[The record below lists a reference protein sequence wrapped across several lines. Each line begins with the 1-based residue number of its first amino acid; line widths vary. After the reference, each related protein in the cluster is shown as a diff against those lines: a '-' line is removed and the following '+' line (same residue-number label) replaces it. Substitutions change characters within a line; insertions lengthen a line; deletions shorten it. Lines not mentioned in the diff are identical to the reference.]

1 MRQSAG
7 TLVALVLVVIAV
19 FGVAVIG
26 GWRML
31 RSRRGF
37 GTRADLATF
46 RTLHTASLAAP
57 DLRAGLTRSGA
68 EKSARHLRSLLGTPA
83 LAITDGHR
91 LLVWEG
97 SGDEH
102 APLAVEHASG
112 VLETARTQVIGSDR
126 VACGRPDCT
135 LKVCVV
141 TPLTVEDRVVG
152 TLAVYA
158 VEASA
163 GLVRA
168 CNEVARW
175 VSGQLELAEL
185 DASRTRLIEAEVR
198 ALRAQISP
206 HFIYNSLTTIAS
218 FVRTDPD
225 RARELLLEFADF
237 TRYSLR
243 RHGEF
248 TTLAED
254 LRSIDRYLT
263 LERARF
269 GDRLEVTLQVAPEV
283 LPVVVPFLCLQPL
296 VENAIRHGLGDTTG
310 RGRVTIIAEDAGTEA
325 LISVEDDG
333 SGIDPEE
340 ARRALSGSGDTDGI
354 GLSNVDARLRQVYG
368 QEYGL
373 VVETAP
379 GLGTKVRLRVPKY
392 RIGVQAS

>member
-1 MRQSAG
+1 M
-7 TLVALVLVVIAV
+7 
-19 FGVAVIG
+19 
-26 GWRML
+26 
-31 RSRRGF
+31 
-37 GTRADLATF
+37 
-46 RTLHTASLAAP
+46 
-57 DLRAGLTRSGA
+57 
-68 EKSARHLRSLLGTPA
+68 
-83 LAITDGHR
+83 
-91 LLVWEG
+91 
-97 SGDEH
+97 
-102 APLAVEHASG
+102 
-112 VLETARTQVIGSDR
+112 
-126 VACGRPDCT
+126 
-135 LKVCVV
+135 
-141 TPLTVEDRVVG
+141 
-152 TLAVYA
+152 
-158 VEASA
+158 
-163 GLVRA
+163 
-168 CNEVARW
+168 
-175 VSGQLELAEL
+175 
-185 DASRTRLIEAEVR
+185 R